1 MRLLVV
7 CPHFE
12 PDLAPT
18 GVVMAAIVGQ
28 LREAGHQISVVTSLP
43 WYRLHRVEPQWRGRL
58 VRSEVPLA
66 AAGGTTRVTRVHPF
80 PTDKRSVAARA
91 AGYAAF
97 SALASAV
104 AVSPAARPA
113 GPGSEAEGPEG
124 VLAMSPPITLGMV
137 GWAAARRWRAP
148 LVFNVQDVF
157 PDAAIEVGA
166 IRSPGVAAAARRI
179 ERLSYR
185 LADAVT
191 VLSDDIAADV
201 KAKIDPRW
209 NTRVRVVPNFVD
221 ADRIRPADRLTH
233 YRAEHGLGERV
244 VVMYAGNVGLSQ
256 PLGIM
261 LDAARALRHRED
273 VVFVVNGAGSALQ
286 ALEAEAA
293 GLPNVVLVGY
303 QPQERLA
310 EVLASADIHVVALRR
325 RLARCSVPSKLYSIL
340 AAGRAVVASVDAG
353 TEVARVLDSAGC
365 GLVTPAENS
374 RAFTAALVK
383 LIDDPAA
390 RAEMGRRGRGFA
402 ESHMSAAAVA
412 GAYAQLFAELARCQ
426 APGAAR

>member
-1 MRLLVV
+1 
-7 CPHFE
+7 
-12 PDLAPT
+12 
-18 GVVMAAIVGQ
+18 
-28 LREAGHQISVVTSLP
+28 
-43 WYRLHRVEPQWRGRL
+43 
-58 VRSEVPLA
+58 
-66 AAGGTTRVTRVHPF
+66 
-80 PTDKRSVAARA
+80 
-91 AGYAAF
+91 
-97 SALASAV
+97 
-104 AVSPAARPA
+104 
-113 GPGSEAEGPEG
+113 
-124 VLAMSPPITLGMV
+124 MSPPITLGMV

-209 NTRVRVVPNFVD
+209 NTRVRVIPNFVD
-221 ADRIRPADRLTH
+221 ADRIRPADRLTY
-233 YRAEHGLGERV
+233 YRSEHALGERV

-390 RAEMGRRGRGFA
+390 RTEMGRRGRGFA

-426 APGAAR
+426 APGASR

>member
-18 GVVMAAIVGQ
+18 GVVMAAIVDQ
-28 LREAGHQISVVTSLP
+28 LREAGHRISVVTSLP

-66 AAGGTTRVTRVHPF
+66 AAGGAARVTRVHPF
-80 PTDKRSVAARA
+80 PTDKRSVVARA

-97 SALASAV
+97 SAVASAV
-104 AVSPAARPA
+104 AVGPAARPA
-113 GPGSEAEGPEG
+113 GPGPGAKGPEG
-124 VLAMSPPITLGMV
+124 VLAMSPPITLAMV
-137 GWAAARRWRAP
+137 GWAAAQRWRAP

-166 IRSPGVAAAARRI
+166 IRSPGVAAAARQI
-179 ERLSYR
+179 ERLAYR

-209 NTRVRVVPNFVD
+209 NTRVQMIPNFVD
-221 ADRIRPADRLTH
+221 ADRIRPADRLTY
-233 YRAEHGLGERV
+233 YRAEHDLGERV

-374 RAFTAALVK
+374 RAFVAALAK
-383 LIDDPAA
+383 LIDDPAT

-412 GAYAQLFAELARCQ
+412 DAYAQLFAELARRR
-426 APGAAR
+426 ARGASR